1 MGQPGVGRLG
11 RNLTLAIESFLGTV
25 TKSGADYRAAFPD
38 VPECQ
43 ASGPSVVDAIING
56 QRALAEHIDRLIR
69 DKKSPPRPMVDTID
83 ANEDVLA
90 RFLANVEMPGRTVRI
105 SVRLDEQ
112 LVRMI
117 DRAATSRSA
126 FLAEAAAEK
135 LQSQVHKSVAE
146 VEILDHSMGRVSD
159 R

>member
-1 MGQPGVGRLG
+1 
-11 RNLTLAIESFLGTV
+11 
-25 TKSGADYRAAFPD
+25 
-38 VPECQ
+38 
-43 ASGPSVVDAIING
+43 
-56 QRALAEHIDRLIR
+56 
-69 DKKSPPRPMVDTID
+69 MVDTID